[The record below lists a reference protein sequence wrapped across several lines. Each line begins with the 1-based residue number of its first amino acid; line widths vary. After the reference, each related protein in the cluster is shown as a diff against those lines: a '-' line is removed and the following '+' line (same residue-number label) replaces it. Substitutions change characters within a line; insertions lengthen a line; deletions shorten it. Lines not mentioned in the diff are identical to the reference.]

1 MLIIVKR
8 LEMDSI
14 GDYLYLVLMIGAVIV
29 SLLRKNKKEVPPP
42 PVSTSKPEHEPKD
55 LFSEMRNWME
65 QDEDEVEEEIQAKE
79 YVPVFEAPKASPF
92 VHIQTPVFTYDSP
105 ENAKP
110 GRATTTTAPMMVQS
124 IDDEWESVLGDEG
137 FDGRKAII
145 YSEIMKRPTW

>member
-14 GDYLYLVLMIGAVIV
+14 GDFLYLVLMIGAVVV

-42 PVSTSKPEHEPKD
+42 VSTQKPEQEPKD

-65 QDEDEVEEEIQAKE
+65 QDEDEEEIPAKQKA
-79 YVPVFEAPKASPF
+79 PVFETPKASPF

-110 GRATTTTAPMMVQS
+110 GRATATTAPMMVQS
-124 IDDEWESVLGDEG
+124 IDDEWENVLGDEG